1 MQRSHLINALRTDV
15 CLDTEPKHGENDDAD
30 DAEIAEPEAK

>member
-1 MQRSHLINALRTDV
+1 MSHLINTLRTNES
-15 CLDTEPKHGENDDAD
+15 LDTEPKHGENNETD